1 MKGILIDSE
10 TGDLLVENGGLVV
23 GDTEAQTVEAVLV
36 ANRGEFKESPLIGG
50 EAMQMLGGVVD
61 VMWPGRVKK
70 MLRACGV
77 ECERVKVDNGEVI
90 IEQSRASAHNK

>member
-23 GDTEAQTVEAVLV
+23 GDTETQTVEAVLV

-90 IEQSRASAHNK
+90 IE

>member
-1 MKGILIDSE
+1 MKGILIDGGTS
-10 TGDLLVENGGLVV
+10 DLLVENGRLVI

-36 ANRGEFKESPLIGG
+36 ANRGEIKESPLIGG

-90 IEQSRASAHNK
+90 IE

>member
-1 MKGILIDSE
+1 MKGILIDGGTS
-10 TGDLLVENGGLVV
+10 DLLVENGRLVI

-36 ANRGEFKESPLIGG
+36 ANRGEIKETPLIGG

-90 IEQSRASAHNK
+90 IE

>member
-50 EAMQMLGGVVD
+50 ETMQMLGGVVD

-90 IEQSRASAHNK
+90 IE

>member
-1 MKGILIDSE
+1 MKGILIDSG
-10 TGDLLVENGGLVV
+10 TGDLLVENGSIVI
-23 GDTEAQTVEAVLV
+23 GDTEAQTVETMLV

-61 VMWPGRVKK
+61 VMWSGRVKK
-70 MLRACGV
+70 MLKACGV

-90 IEQSRASAHNK
+90 IE

>member
-36 ANRGEFKESPLIGG
+36 ANRGDFKESPLIGG

-90 IEQSRASAHNK
+90 IE

>member
-1 MKGILIDSE
+1 MKGILIDSG
-10 TGDLLVENGGLVV
+10 TGDLLVENGGLVI
-23 GDTEAQTVEAVLV
+23 GDTEAQTVEAVLT

-50 EAMQMLGGVVD
+50 EAMQMLGGSVD

-70 MLRACGV
+70 MLKACGV

-90 IEQSRASAHNK
+90 IE

>member
-1 MKGILIDSE
+1 M
-10 TGDLLVENGGLVV
+10 LVENGRLVI

-36 ANRGEFKESPLIGG
+36 ANRGEIKESPLIGG

-90 IEQSRASAHNK
+90 IE

>member
-1 MKGILIDSE
+1 MKGILIDSG
-10 TGDLLVENGGLVV
+10 TGDLLVENGGLVI
-23 GDTEAQTVEAVLV
+23 GDTEAQTVEAVLT

-61 VMWPGRVKK
+61 VMWSGRVKK
-70 MLRACGV
+70 MLKACGV

-90 IEQSRASAHNK
+90 IE